1 MSRRKQKKHDAG
13 FVEPDLPITPM
24 LDMSFQLLAFFI
36 TTFNP
41 TPSEGHLDMSLP
53 KVEGGQASVDTP
65 PPSLDEDSDE
75 LTVTIDATSK
85 GEIGQITIREKNDT
99 AGRPL
104 GADSKNLFDALKAR
118 LKDKGKPCKVKLE
131 MADNLIYKLV
141 IKLMDEITRAG
152 YKQVAPA
159 LNGKK

>member
-1 MSRRKQKKHDAG
+1 MFGRKKKKKANSD

-53 KVEGGQASVDTP
+53 KVEGGPSTETP
-65 PPSLDEDSDE
+65 PPSLDDDNDE
-75 LTVTIDATSK
+75 LVVTIEANDR
-85 GEIGQITIREKNDT
+85 GEISQIRMRAKEETE
-99 AGRPL
+99 GRPL
-104 GADSKNLFDALKAR
+104 GSDSAALFEALKKR
-118 LKDKGKPCKVKLE
+118 LAEKKKAAKIKLE
-131 MADNLIYKLV
+131 MADGLVYKIV

-152 YKQVAPA
+152 YRQVAPA
-159 LNGKK
+159 LHGKK